1 MVTETLQFC
10 VLLPRGYAAREIRI
24 SHGRARRGKIGRRC
38 PTARTAQAGIFMAE
52 ILLENI
58 SKSFG
63 DHTVLKDLSLA
74 VRDGECFT
82 LIGPSGCGKTVLL
95 RIMAG
100 FETLDAG
107 RMSIGGEVVADAES
121 GTALPPEQ
129 RSLGVVFQDYAVW
142 PHMTVRQNVGYPLKI
157 ARRDAAEAAALVQKS
172 IDDVNLTG
180 MEDRLPSQLS
190 GGQQQRVALARA
202 LVAQPSLL
210 LLDEPLNNLD
220 ANLREEMRF
229 EIKALQ
235 KNLGVTILY
244 VTHDQEI
251 ALAISD
257 RMALLDEQGAIRQI
271 GTPEEL
277 FATPADEFVFSFL
290 GMSNF
295 LRATVD
301 DGVATID
308 GHVFPLE
315 PQAGL
320 AGEVRVGFRP
330 SDVQLARQGQGLQ
343 ATVRRA
349 SFLGAF
355 TDYQLDVCGQQV
367 RTAVD
372 THEALARDLLLHE
385 GDECVINLRGA
396 HWFS

>member
-1 MVTETLQFC
+1 
-10 VLLPRGYAAREIRI
+10 
-24 SHGRARRGKIGRRC
+24 
-38 PTARTAQAGIFMAE
+38 MAE
-52 ILLENI
+52 IRFENI
-58 SKSFG
+58 AKSFG
-63 DHTVLKDLSLA
+63 EHSVLRDLSLC
-74 VRDGECFT
+74 VEDGECFT
-82 LIGPSGCGKTVLL
+82 LIGPSGCGKTVLM
-95 RIMAG
+95 RILAG

-107 RMSIGGEVVADAES
+107 RMSIGGDVVADARS
-121 GTALPPEQ
+121 GAFLPPEQ

-142 PHMTVRQNVGYPLKI
+142 PHMTVRQNVGYPLRI
-157 ARRDAAEAAALVQKS
+157 ARRNAAEAADLVQKS

-235 KNLGVTILY
+235 KNLGVTIFY

-257 RMALLDEQGAIRQI
+257 RMAVMDAQGAIRQV
-271 GTPEEL
+271 GTPEEV
-277 FATPADEFVFSFL
+277 FTTPVDAFVFSFL

-295 LRATVD
+295 LQVD
-301 DGVATID
+301 IVNGAAVLGKQTL
-308 GHVFPLE
+308 PLE

-320 AGEVRVGFRP
+320 VGPARAGFRP
-330 SDVQLARQGQGLQ
+330 SDVTLSRSGTGLRAR
-343 ATVRRA
+343 VHRA

-355 TDYQLDVCGQQV
+355 TDYQLEVEGQHV

-372 THEALARDLLLHE
+372 TQEALAHDLLLRE
-385 GDECVINLRGA
+385 GEECRVWLRGT
-396 HWFS
+396 HWFN

>member
-1 MVTETLQFC
+1 
-10 VLLPRGYAAREIRI
+10 
-24 SHGRARRGKIGRRC
+24 
-38 PTARTAQAGIFMAE
+38 MAE

-63 DHTVLKDLSLA
+63 DHTVIKDLSLT

-82 LIGPSGCGKTVLL
+82 LIGPSGCGKTILL

-107 RMSIGGEVVADAES
+107 RMSIGGEVVVDAAR

-157 ARRDAAEAAALVQKS
+157 ARREAAEAAALVQKS

-180 MEDRLPSQLS
+180 LEDRLPSQLS

-257 RMALLDEQGAIRQI
+257 RMALLDEQGSIRQI

-277 FATPADEFVFSFL
+277 FATPADEYVFSFL

-295 LRATVD
+295 LRLTVAGGLATL
-301 DGVATID
+301 DGQA
-308 GHVFPLE
+308 FPLA

-330 SDVQLARQGQGLQ
+330 SDVTLSRQGPGLQ
-343 ATVRRA
+343 ARVRRA

-385 GDECVINLRGA
+385 GDACVLNLRAA
-396 HWFS
+396 HWFDHAGF

>member
-1 MVTETLQFC
+1 
-10 VLLPRGYAAREIRI
+10 
-24 SHGRARRGKIGRRC
+24 
-38 PTARTAQAGIFMAE
+38 MAE

-301 DGVATID
+301 GGVATID

-330 SDVQLARQGQGLQ
+330 SDVQLARQGQGLR

-372 THEALARDLLLHE
+372 THEALAHDLLLHE

>member
-1 MVTETLQFC
+1 
-10 VLLPRGYAAREIRI
+10 
-24 SHGRARRGKIGRRC
+24 
-38 PTARTAQAGIFMAE
+38 MAE

-301 DGVATID
+301 GGVATID
-308 GHVFPLE
+308 GHVFPLA

-330 SDVQLARQGQGLQ
+330 SDVQLGRQVQGLR

>member
-1 MVTETLQFC
+1 
-10 VLLPRGYAAREIRI
+10 
-24 SHGRARRGKIGRRC
+24 
-38 PTARTAQAGIFMAE
+38 MAE

-257 RMALLDEQGAIRQI
+257 RMALLDEQGTIRQI

-301 DGVATID
+301 GGLATID
-308 GHVFPLE
+308 GNVFPLA

-330 SDVQLARQGQGLQ
+330 SDVQLSRQGQGLR

-385 GDECVINLRGA
+385 GDECIVNLRGA

>member
-1 MVTETLQFC
+1 
-10 VLLPRGYAAREIRI
+10 
-24 SHGRARRGKIGRRC
+24 
-38 PTARTAQAGIFMAE
+38 MAE
-52 ILLENI
+52 ILIENI

-63 DHTVLKDLSLA
+63 DLMVLKDLSLT

-107 RMSIGGEVVADAES
+107 RMSIGGEVVADAQS

-157 ARRDAAEAAALVQKS
+157 ARRDPVEAAALVQKS

-229 EIKALQ
+229 EIKELQ
-235 KNLGVTILY
+235 KNLGMTILY

-257 RMALLDEQGAIRQI
+257 RMALLDEQGAIRQV

-277 FATPADEFVFSFL
+277 FSAPADEFVFSFL

-295 LRATVD
+295 LRVN
-301 DGVATID
+301 VA
-308 GHVFPLE
+308 GGLANLEGCVFPLV
-315 PQAGL
+315 PQAGVS
-320 AGEVRVGFRP
+320 GEARVGFRP
-330 SDVQLARQGQGLQ
+330 SDVQLSRQGEGLR

-367 RTAVD
+367 RTALD
-372 THEALARDLLLHE
+372 THEALARDLLLAE
-385 GDECVINLRGA
+385 GDECVINLRNA

>member
-1 MVTETLQFC
+1 
-10 VLLPRGYAAREIRI
+10 
-24 SHGRARRGKIGRRC
+24 
-38 PTARTAQAGIFMAE
+38 MAE
-52 ILLENI
+52 ILLESI

-63 DHTVLKDLSLA
+63 DHTVLRDLSLT

-82 LIGPSGCGKTVLL
+82 LIGPSGCGKIVLL

-107 RMSIGGEVVADAES
+107 RMSIGGEVVADAQS

-142 PHMTVRQNVGYPLKI
+142 PHMTVRENVGYPLKI
-157 ARRDAAEAAALVQKS
+157 ARRNPAEAAALVQKS
-172 IDDVNLTG
+172 INDVNLSG

-257 RMALLDEQGAIRQI
+257 RMALLDEQGAIRQV

-277 FATPADEFVFSFL
+277 FSAPADEYVFSFL

-295 LRATVD
+295 LRARVD
-301 DGVATID
+301 GGLADIEGQ
-308 GHVFPLE
+308 GFPLS
-315 PQAGL
+315 PPAGL
-320 AGEVRVGFRP
+320 TGAARVGFRP
-330 SDVQLARQGQGLQ
+330 SDVILRRSGEGLR
-343 ATVRRA
+343 ATVHRA

-355 TDYQLDVCGQQV
+355 TDYQLDVCGQRV

-372 THEALARDLLLHE
+372 THEALARDLLLAE
-385 GDECVINLRGA
+385 GDDCVISLRGA
-396 HWFS
+396 HWFI

>member
-1 MVTETLQFC
+1 
-10 VLLPRGYAAREIRI
+10 
-24 SHGRARRGKIGRRC
+24 
-38 PTARTAQAGIFMAE
+38 MAE

-301 DGVATID
+301 GGVATID
-308 GHVFPLE
+308 GHVFPLA

-330 SDVQLARQGQGLQ
+330 SDVQLARQGQGVR

>member
-1 MVTETLQFC
+1 M
-10 VLLPRGYAAREIRI
+10 AEIRI
-24 SHGRARRGKIGRRC
+24 
-38 PTARTAQAGIFMAE
+38 
-52 ILLENI
+52 ENI

-63 DHTVLKDLSLA
+63 DHTVLKDLSLT

-107 RMSIGGEVVADAES
+107 RMSIGGDVVADAQS

-157 ARRDAAEAAALVQKS
+157 ARRDPAEAAALVQKS

-229 EIKALQ
+229 EIKELQ
-235 KNLGVTILY
+235 QNLGVTIMY

-257 RMALLDEQGAIRQI
+257 RMALLDEQGSIRQV

-277 FATPADEFVFSFL
+277 FSSPADEFVFSFL

-295 LRATVD
+295 LRVN
-301 DGVATID
+301 VA
-308 GHVFPLE
+308 GGLASLGGRAFPLV
-315 PQAGL
+315 PQGGL

-330 SDVQLARQGQGLQ
+330 SDVVLARSGEGLR

-372 THEALARDLLLHE
+372 THEALARDLLLAE
-385 GDECVINLRGA
+385 GDACVINLRNA
-396 HWFS
+396 HWFG

>member
-1 MVTETLQFC
+1 
-10 VLLPRGYAAREIRI
+10 
-24 SHGRARRGKIGRRC
+24 
-38 PTARTAQAGIFMAE
+38 MAE

-63 DHTVLKDLSLA
+63 ENTVLKNLSLA
-74 VRDGECFT
+74 VGDGECFT
-82 LIGPSGCGKTVLL
+82 LIGPSGCGKTVLM

-100 FETLDAG
+100 FESLDAG
-107 RMSIGGEVVADAES
+107 RMIIGGEVVADAQS
-121 GTALPPEQ
+121 GDSLPPEQ

-157 ARRDAAEAAALVQKS
+157 ARREAAEAAAMVQKS

-257 RMALLDEQGAIRQI
+257 RMAVMDDEGVIRQV
-271 GTPEEL
+271 GTPEEV

-295 LRATVD
+295 LQVNIA
-301 DGVATID
+301 DGAARLDSQIL
-308 GHVFPLE
+308 PLA
-315 PQAGL
+315 PQAGFSG
-320 AGEVRVGFRP
+320 AARVGFRP
-330 SDVQLARQGQGLQ
+330 SDVTLARNGEGLR
-343 ATVRRA
+343 ARVHRA

-355 TDYQLDVCGQQV
+355 TDYQLEVDGQYV

-372 THEALARDLLLHE
+372 THEALANNLLLRE
-385 GDECVINLRGA
+385 DEECVINLRNA
-396 HWFS
+396 HWFN

>member
-1 MVTETLQFC
+1 
-10 VLLPRGYAAREIRI
+10 
-24 SHGRARRGKIGRRC
+24 
-38 PTARTAQAGIFMAE
+38 MAE
-52 ILLENI
+52 ILIENI

-63 DHTVLKDLSLA
+63 DLMVLKDLSLT

-107 RMSIGGEVVADAES
+107 RMSIGGEVVADAQS

-157 ARRDAAEAAALVQKS
+157 ARRDLVEAAALVQKS

-229 EIKALQ
+229 EIKELQ

-257 RMALLDEQGAIRQI
+257 RMALLDEQGAIRQV

-277 FATPADEFVFSFL
+277 FSAPADEFVFSFL

-295 LRATVD
+295 LRVN
-301 DGVATID
+301 VA
-308 GHVFPLE
+308 GGLANLEGCVFPLV
-315 PQAGL
+315 PQAGVS
-320 AGEVRVGFRP
+320 GEARVGFRP
-330 SDVQLARQGQGLQ
+330 SDVQLSRQGEGLR

-367 RTAVD
+367 RTALD
-372 THEALARDLLLHE
+372 THEALARDLLLAE
-385 GDECVINLRGA
+385 GDECVINLRNA

>member
-1 MVTETLQFC
+1 MTETLQFC

-257 RMALLDEQGAIRQI
+257 RMALLDEQGTIRQI

-301 DGVATID
+301 GGVATID
-308 GHVFPLE
+308 GHVFPLA

-330 SDVQLARQGQGLQ
+330 SDVQLGRQGHGLR

>member
-1 MVTETLQFC
+1 
-10 VLLPRGYAAREIRI
+10 
-24 SHGRARRGKIGRRC
+24 
-38 PTARTAQAGIFMAE
+38 MAE

-58 SKSFG
+58 SKSFDG
-63 DHTVLKDLSLA
+63 HAVIKDLSLF

-100 FETLDAG
+100 FESLDAG
-107 RMSIGGEVVADAES
+107 RMSIGGDVVADAPS

-142 PHMTVRQNVGYPLKI
+142 PHMTVRENVGYPLKI
-157 ARRDAAEAAALVQKS
+157 ARRNPAEAAALVQKS

-229 EIKALQ
+229 EIKELQ

-257 RMALLDEQGAIRQI
+257 RMALLDAQGAIRQV

-277 FATPADEFVFSFL
+277 FSSPADEFVFSFL

-295 LRATVD
+295 LRVQAD
-301 DGVATID
+301 SGIASID
-308 GHVFPLE
+308 GRVFPLA

-320 AGEVRVGFRP
+320 TGEVRVGFRP
-330 SDVQLARQGQGLQ
+330 SDVELSRTGEGLL

-355 TDYQLDVCGQQV
+355 TDYQLDICGQQV

-372 THEALARDLLLHE
+372 THEALARDLLLQE
-385 GDECVINLRGA
+385 GDECVISLRSA

>member
-1 MVTETLQFC
+1 
-10 VLLPRGYAAREIRI
+10 
-24 SHGRARRGKIGRRC
+24 
-38 PTARTAQAGIFMAE
+38 MAE
-52 ILLENI
+52 IVLDNI
-58 SKSFG
+58 SKSYG
-63 DHTVLKDLSLA
+63 EHKVLQNLSLKLE
-74 VRDGECFT
+74 DGECFT

-95 RIMAG
+95 RIIAG
-100 FETLDAG
+100 FEALDG
-107 RMSIGGEVVADAES
+107 GSMRIGSEVVADAKT
-121 GTALPPEQ
+121 GAFLPAEQ

-157 ARRDAAEAAALVQKS
+157 AKTNPAEAAALVQKS

-229 EIKALQ
+229 EIKTLQ

-257 RMALLDEQGAIRQI
+257 RMAVMDAQGALRQV
-271 GTPEEL
+271 GTPTEL
-277 FATPADEFVFSFL
+277 FARPVDEFVFSFL
-290 GMSNF
+290 GMSKF
-295 LRATVD
+295 L
-301 DGVATID
+301 
-308 GHVFPLE
+308 HVRVQNGAAELAGQAFPLLPE
-315 PQAGL
+315 AGSSGDL
-320 AGEVRVGFRP
+320 RVGFRP
-330 SDVQLARQGQGLQ
+330 SDVVLRREGQGLR
-343 ATVRRA
+343 AKVHRA

-355 TDYQLDVCGQQV
+355 MDYQLEVGGQYL
-367 RTAVD
+367 RTALD
-372 THEALARDLLLHE
+372 THEALANGLLLQE
-385 GDECVINLRGA
+385 GEDCVFTLRNA
-396 HWFS
+396 HWFK

>member
-1 MVTETLQFC
+1 
-10 VLLPRGYAAREIRI
+10 
-24 SHGRARRGKIGRRC
+24 
-38 PTARTAQAGIFMAE
+38 MAE
-52 ILLENI
+52 ILIENI

-63 DHTVLKDLSLA
+63 DHTVLKDLSLT

-107 RMSIGGEVVADAES
+107 RMSIGGEVVADAQS

-157 ARRDAAEAAALVQKS
+157 ARRDPAEAAALVQKS

-229 EIKALQ
+229 EIKELQ

-257 RMALLDEQGAIRQI
+257 RMALLDEQGGIRQV

-277 FATPADEFVFSFL
+277 FSAPADEFVFSFL

-295 LRATVD
+295 LRVN
-301 DGVATID
+301 VA
-308 GHVFPLE
+308 GGLASLGGCACPLA

-320 AGEVRVGFRP
+320 SGEARVGFRP
-330 SDVQLARQGQGLQ
+330 SDVQLSRQGEGLR

-355 TDYQLDVCGQQV
+355 TDYQLDVCGQHV

-372 THEALARDLLLHE
+372 THEALARDLLLAE
-385 GDECVINLRGA
+385 GDECVINLRNA

>member
-1 MVTETLQFC
+1 
-10 VLLPRGYAAREIRI
+10 
-24 SHGRARRGKIGRRC
+24 
-38 PTARTAQAGIFMAE
+38 MAE
-52 ILLENI
+52 ILLESI

-63 DHTVLKDLSLA
+63 DHAVLKDLSLA

-107 RMSIGGEVVADAES
+107 RMSIGGEVVADAQS

-157 ARRDAAEAAALVQKS
+157 ARRDPAEAAALVQKS

-301 DGVATID
+301 GGVATID
-308 GHVFPLE
+308 GHVFPLA

-330 SDVQLARQGQGLQ
+330 SDVQLARQGQGVR

>member
-1 MVTETLQFC
+1 
-10 VLLPRGYAAREIRI
+10 
-24 SHGRARRGKIGRRC
+24 
-38 PTARTAQAGIFMAE
+38 MAE
-52 ILLENI
+52 ILIENI

-63 DHTVLKDLSLA
+63 DHTVLKDLSLT

-107 RMSIGGEVVADAES
+107 RMSIDGEVVADAQS

-157 ARRDAAEAAALVQKS
+157 ARRDPAEAAALVQKS

-229 EIKALQ
+229 EIKELQ

-257 RMALLDEQGAIRQI
+257 RMALLDEQGGIRQV

-277 FATPADEFVFSFL
+277 FSAPADEFVFSFL

-295 LRATVD
+295 LRVN
-301 DGVATID
+301 VA
-308 GHVFPLE
+308 G
-315 PQAGL
+315 GL
-320 AGEVRVGFRP
+320 ASLGGCAFRP
-330 SDVQLARQGQGLQ
+330 SDVQLSRQGEGLR

-355 TDYQLDVCGQQV
+355 TDYQLDVCGQHV

-372 THEALARDLLLHE
+372 THEALARDLLLAE
-385 GDECVINLRGA
+385 GDECVINLRNA

>member
-1 MVTETLQFC
+1 
-10 VLLPRGYAAREIRI
+10 
-24 SHGRARRGKIGRRC
+24 
-38 PTARTAQAGIFMAE
+38 MAE
-52 ILLENI
+52 ILIENI

-63 DHTVLKDLSLA
+63 DLMVLKDLSLT

-107 RMSIGGEVVADAES
+107 RMSIGGEVVADAQS
-121 GTALPPEQ
+121 GTALPPEH

-157 ARRDAAEAAALVQKS
+157 ARRDPVEAAALVQKS

-229 EIKALQ
+229 EIKELQ

-257 RMALLDEQGAIRQI
+257 RMALLDEQGAIRQV

-277 FATPADEFVFSFL
+277 FSAPADEFVFSFL

-295 LRATVD
+295 LRVN
-301 DGVATID
+301 VA
-308 GHVFPLE
+308 GGLANLEGCVFPLV

-320 AGEVRVGFRP
+320 SGEARVGFRP
-330 SDVQLARQGQGLQ
+330 SDAQLSRQGEGLR

-367 RTAVD
+367 RTALD
-372 THEALARDLLLHE
+372 THEALARDLLLAE
-385 GDECVINLRGA
+385 GDECVINLRNA

>member
-1 MVTETLQFC
+1 
-10 VLLPRGYAAREIRI
+10 
-24 SHGRARRGKIGRRC
+24 
-38 PTARTAQAGIFMAE
+38 MAE

-190 GGQQQRVALARA
+190 GGQQQRVALARPWW
-202 LVAQPSLL
+202 PS
-210 LLDEPLNNLD
+210 
-220 ANLREEMRF
+220 
-229 EIKALQ
+229 
-235 KNLGVTILY
+235 
-244 VTHDQEI
+244 
-251 ALAISD
+251 
-257 RMALLDEQGAIRQI
+257 
-271 GTPEEL
+271 
-277 FATPADEFVFSFL
+277 PASCCWT
-290 GMSNF
+290 S
-295 LRATVD
+295 R
-301 DGVATID
+301 
-308 GHVFPLE
+308 
-315 PQAGL
+315 
-320 AGEVRVGFRP
+320 
-330 SDVQLARQGQGLQ
+330 
-343 ATVRRA
+343 
-349 SFLGAF
+349 
-355 TDYQLDVCGQQV
+355 
-367 RTAVD
+367 
-372 THEALARDLLLHE
+372 
-385 GDECVINLRGA
+385 
-396 HWFS
+396 

>member
-1 MVTETLQFC
+1 
-10 VLLPRGYAAREIRI
+10 
-24 SHGRARRGKIGRRC
+24 
-38 PTARTAQAGIFMAE
+38 MAE

-301 DGVATID
+301 GGVATID
-308 GHVFPLE
+308 GHVFPLA

-330 SDVQLARQGQGLQ
+330 SDVQLARQGQGLR

>member
-1 MVTETLQFC
+1 MTETLQFC

-63 DHTVLKDLSLA
+63 DHAVLKDLSLA

-330 SDVQLARQGQGLQ
+330 SDVQLARQGQGLR

>member
-1 MVTETLQFC
+1 
-10 VLLPRGYAAREIRI
+10 
-24 SHGRARRGKIGRRC
+24 
-38 PTARTAQAGIFMAE
+38 MAE
-52 ILLENI
+52 ILIENI

-63 DHTVLKDLSLA
+63 DLMVLKDLSLT

-107 RMSIGGEVVADAES
+107 RMSIGGEVVADAQS

-157 ARRDAAEAAALVQKS
+157 ARRDPVEAAALVQKS

-229 EIKALQ
+229 EIKELQ

-257 RMALLDEQGAIRQI
+257 RMALLDEQGAIRQV

-277 FATPADEFVFSFL
+277 FSAPADEFVFSFL

-295 LRATVD
+295 LRVN
-301 DGVATID
+301 VA
-308 GHVFPLE
+308 GGLANLEGCVFPLV
-315 PQAGL
+315 PQAGVS
-320 AGEVRVGFRP
+320 GEARVGFRP
-330 SDVQLARQGQGLQ
+330 SDVQLSRQGEGLR

-367 RTAVD
+367 RTALD
-372 THEALARDLLLHE
+372 THEALARDLLLAE
-385 GDECVINLRGA
+385 GDECVINLRNA

>member
-1 MVTETLQFC
+1 
-10 VLLPRGYAAREIRI
+10 
-24 SHGRARRGKIGRRC
+24 
-38 PTARTAQAGIFMAE
+38 MAE

-220 ANLREEMRF
+220 ANLREEMRC

-330 SDVQLARQGQGLQ
+330 SDVQLARQGQGLR

>member
-1 MVTETLQFC
+1 
-10 VLLPRGYAAREIRI
+10 VLFDSARGVNLPPQKRGVGLMFQHYALFPTMTVMENIAC
-24 SHGRARRGKIGRRC
+24 GLRARKLTDAR
-38 PTARTAQAGIFMAE
+38 ART
-52 ILLENI
+52 
-58 SKSFG
+58 
-63 DHTVLKDLSLA
+63 D
-74 VRDGECFT
+74 
-82 LIGPSGCGKTVLL
+82 
-95 RIMAG
+95 
-100 FETLDAG
+100 
-107 RMSIGGEVVADAES
+107 
-121 GTALPPEQ
+121 
-129 RSLGVVFQDYAVW
+129 
-142 PHMTVRQNVGYPLKI
+142 
-157 ARRDAAEAAALVQKS
+157 ALVHKLHLQGLEK
-172 IDDVNLTG
+172 LY
-180 MEDRLPSQLS
+180 PAQLS

-229 EIKALQ
+229 EIKAMQ

-301 DGVATID
+301 GGVATID
-308 GHVFPLE
+308 GHVFPLA

-330 SDVQLARQGQGLQ
+330 SDVQLGRQGQGLR

-372 THEALARDLLLHE
+372 THEALARDLLLHD
-385 GDECVINLRGA
+385 GDECVVNLRGA

>member
-1 MVTETLQFC
+1 
-10 VLLPRGYAAREIRI
+10 
-24 SHGRARRGKIGRRC
+24 
-38 PTARTAQAGIFMAE
+38 MAE
-52 ILLENI
+52 IVLDGI
-58 SKSFG
+58 SKSYG
-63 DHTVLKDLSLA
+63 DHKVLQNLSLKLE
-74 VRDGECFT
+74 DGECFT

-95 RIMAG
+95 RIIAG
-100 FETLDAG
+100 FESLDAG
-107 RMSIGGEVVADAES
+107 SMRIGSEVVADA
-121 GTALPPEQ
+121 GTGVFLPAEQ

-157 ARRDAAEAAALVQKS
+157 AKADPAEAAKLVQKS
-172 IDDVNLTG
+172 INDVNLTG

-257 RMALLDEQGAIRQI
+257 RMAVMDEQGALRQV
-271 GTPEEL
+271 GAPAEL
-277 FATPADEFVFSFL
+277 FARPVDEFVFSFL

-295 LRATVD
+295 LHVTAR
-301 DGVATID
+301 DGAAD
-308 GHVFPLE
+308 LAGQAFPLLPE
-315 PQAGL
+315 AGL
-320 AGEVRVGFRP
+320 DGELRVGFRP
-330 SDVQLARQGQGLQ
+330 SDVVLRRTGEGVR

-355 TDYQLDVCGQQV
+355 MDYQLEVGGQCL

-372 THEALARDLLLHE
+372 THEALANDRLFKE
-385 GDECVINLRGA
+385 GEDCVFTLRNA
-396 HWFS
+396 HWFK

>member
-1 MVTETLQFC
+1 
-10 VLLPRGYAAREIRI
+10 
-24 SHGRARRGKIGRRC
+24 
-38 PTARTAQAGIFMAE
+38 MAE
-52 ILLENI
+52 ILIENI

-63 DHTVLKDLSLA
+63 DHTVLKDLSLT

-107 RMSIGGEVVADAES
+107 RMSIGGEVVADAQS

-157 ARRDAAEAAALVQKS
+157 ARRDPAEAAALVQKS

-229 EIKALQ
+229 EIKELQ

-257 RMALLDEQGAIRQI
+257 RMALLDEQGAIRQV

-277 FATPADEFVFSFL
+277 FSAPADEFVFSFL

-295 LRATVD
+295 LRVN
-301 DGVATID
+301 VAGGLASLEGCT
-308 GHVFPLE
+308 FPLA

-320 AGEVRVGFRP
+320 SGEARVGFRP
-330 SDVQLARQGQGLQ
+330 SDVQLSRQGDGLR

-355 TDYQLDVCGQQV
+355 IDYQLDVCGQHV

-372 THEALARDLLLHE
+372 THEALARDLLLAE
-385 GDECVINLRGA
+385 GDECVINLRNA
-396 HWFS
+396 HWYS

>member
-1 MVTETLQFC
+1 MTETLQFC

-330 SDVQLARQGQGLQ
+330 SDVQLARQGQGLR

>member
-1 MVTETLQFC
+1 
-10 VLLPRGYAAREIRI
+10 
-24 SHGRARRGKIGRRC
+24 
-38 PTARTAQAGIFMAE
+38 MAE
-52 ILLENI
+52 ILIENI

-63 DHTVLKDLSLA
+63 DHTVLKDLSLT

-107 RMSIGGEVVADAES
+107 RMSIGGEVVADAQS

-157 ARRDAAEAAALVQKS
+157 ARRDPAEAAALVQKS

-229 EIKALQ
+229 EIKELQ

-257 RMALLDEQGAIRQI
+257 RMALLDEQGAIRQV

-277 FATPADEFVFSFL
+277 FSAPADEFVFSFL

-295 LRATVD
+295 LRVN
-301 DGVATID
+301 VA
-308 GHVFPLE
+308 GGLANLEGCVFPLV

-320 AGEVRVGFRP
+320 SGEARVGFRP
-330 SDVQLARQGQGLQ
+330 SDVQLSRQGEGLR

-367 RTAVD
+367 RTALD
-372 THEALARDLLLHE
+372 THEALARDLLLAE
-385 GDECVINLRGA
+385 GDECVINLRNA

>member
-1 MVTETLQFC
+1 MSCGAWRFAAGC
-10 VLLPRGYAAREIRI
+10 RHAPR
-24 SHGRARRGKIGRRC
+24 K
-38 PTARTAQAGIFMAE
+38 AQAGIFMAE
-52 ILLENI
+52 IRIENI
-58 SKSFG
+58 AKSFG
-63 DHTVLKDLSLA
+63 DHAVLKDLSLT

-107 RMSIGGEVVADAES
+107 RMSIGGDVVADAQS

-157 ARRDAAEAAALVQKS
+157 ARRDPAEAAALVQKS

-257 RMALLDEQGAIRQI
+257 RMALLDEQGSIRQV

-277 FATPADEFVFSFL
+277 FSAPADEFVFSFL

-295 LRATVD
+295 LRVN
-301 DGVATID
+301 VA
-308 GHVFPLE
+308 GGLASLEGCAFPFV
-315 PQAGL
+315 PQTGL
-320 AGEVRVGFRP
+320 AGEARVGFRP
-330 SDVQLARQGQGLQ
+330 SDVQLSRQGEGLR

-355 TDYQLDVCGQQV
+355 TDYQLDVCGQHV

-372 THEALARDLLLHE
+372 THEALARDLLLAE
-385 GDECVINLRGA
+385 GDACVINLRNA

>member
-1 MVTETLQFC
+1 M
-10 VLLPRGYAAREIRI
+10 
-24 SHGRARRGKIGRRC
+24 
-38 PTARTAQAGIFMAE
+38 
-52 ILLENI
+52 
-58 SKSFG
+58 
-63 DHTVLKDLSLA
+63 
-74 VRDGECFT
+74 
-82 LIGPSGCGKTVLL
+82 
-95 RIMAG
+95 
-100 FETLDAG
+100 
-107 RMSIGGEVVADAES
+107 
-121 GTALPPEQ
+121 
-129 RSLGVVFQDYAVW
+129 
-142 PHMTVRQNVGYPLKI
+142 
-157 ARRDAAEAAALVQKS
+157 
-172 IDDVNLTG
+172 
-180 MEDRLPSQLS
+180 
-190 GGQQQRVALARA
+190 ALARA

-271 GTPEEL
+271 GTPEDL

-301 DGVATID
+301 GGVATID
-308 GHVFPLE
+308 GHVFPLA

-330 SDVQLARQGQGLQ
+330 SDVQLGRQGQGLR